1 MSELSDVVD
10 GADVIIICA
19 PHQFVRGIC
28 KQLEAS
34 GKVGAGLVDVIDA
47 TGAGRH
53 SWWTCIMDVEG
64 RRVIHLKGV
73 D

>member
-1 MSELSDVVD
+1 MAELDTVVD

-34 GKVGAGLVDVIDA
+34 GKVGAG
-47 TGAGRH
+47 GRSPPILLRH
-53 SWWTCIMDVEG
+53 RCNLSMAV
-64 RRVIHLKGV
+64 RYLAA
-73 D
+73 